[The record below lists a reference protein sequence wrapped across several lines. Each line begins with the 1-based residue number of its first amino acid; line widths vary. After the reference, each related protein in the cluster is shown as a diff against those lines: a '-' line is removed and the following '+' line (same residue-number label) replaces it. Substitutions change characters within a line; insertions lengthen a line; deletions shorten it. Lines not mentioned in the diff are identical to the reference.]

1 MERAEILTALR
12 GESRSVVAEPTKAL
26 FNEEGEVIGD
36 WAHASELKFPES
48 FRASVPLNAQKIIL
62 WCLERS
68 PKRRPSAKQILSC
81 NLLPRK
87 VELEEKY
94 LNEVLQ
100 TLSNPQSEQSYAT
113 ILSKLF
119 DRPTPNAV
127 LTTFDNEVSI
137 RANKIDSRQHLAKA
151 LDVVKGSSWTSHGLS
166 YCNAMSG
173 VAVAAAVTAL
183 GRAQQVGTVSGGG
196 KERECRFQ
204 YCLFYFPWHEIP
216 NEKAFMDIH
225 VSASRC
231 SSAGCNNTGDDSC

>member
-1 MERAEILTALR
+1 MLKPIGCTYMERAEVLTALR
-12 GESRSVVAEPTKAL
+12 GESRGVTEEPIDAL
-26 FNEEGEVIGD
+26 FNEEGELIGD
-36 WAHASELKFPES
+36 WEHASEQRLPKS
-48 FRASVPLNAQKIIL
+48 FRVSVPLNAQKIIL

-68 PKRRPSAKQILSC
+68 PNRRPSAKQLLSC

-113 ILSKLF
+113 ILAKLF

-137 RANKIDSRQHLAKA
+137 RANKIDARQRLAKS
-151 LDVVKGSSWTSHGLS
+151 LDAVKGSSWTTHGLS

-196 KERECRFQ
+196 KEGEGRLQCCLCYAYSFECA
-204 YCLFYFPWHEIP
+204 H
-216 NEKAFMDIH
+216 
-225 VSASRC
+225 
-231 SSAGCNNTGDDSC
+231 